1 MRGHLHRFGSRP
13 LLPTHHPAAALR
25 VGRTGGP
32 AMLLEEDL
40 RYAAALLPKLKALRA
55 RESV

>member
-1 MRGHLHRFGSRP
+1 
-13 LLPTHHPAAALR
+13 
-25 VGRTGGP
+25 
-32 AMLLEEDL
+32 MLLEEDL